1 MYCYDERLTI
11 HELTLTMLSSTTLLS
26 LSLFNILFCL
36 VTVCGHES
44 ESFLKCQKYFKKVKD
59 HGKYKELIETSE

>member
-1 MYCYDERLTI
+1 MYCYHERLTI

-36 VTVCGHES
+36 VTVAGNES
-44 ESFLKCQKYFKKVKD
+44 ESFLKCQKYFKKVKE
-59 HGKYKELIETSE
+59 HGKCKDRVN